1 MFALMSGTDI
11 CLNEVLNLHMVIPA
25 VDLYIS
31 IFKVIL
37 SHKTGILEEEPQNVM
52 IINMIGSVVEK
63 DVLVFSANIEMSE
76 VLHKKFFS
84 S

>member
-1 MFALMSGTDI
+1 
-11 CLNEVLNLHMVIPA
+11 
-25 VDLYIS
+25 
-31 IFKVIL
+31 
-37 SHKTGILEEEPQNVM
+37 M

-84 S
+84 SWKNNWENPFIFTSKLECHFISYSYFCWKEVGHSKY

>member
-1 MFALMSGTDI
+1 
-11 CLNEVLNLHMVIPA
+11 
-25 VDLYIS
+25 
-31 IFKVIL
+31 
-37 SHKTGILEEEPQNVM
+37 M

-63 DVLVFSANIEMSE
+63 DVLVFLASIEMSE